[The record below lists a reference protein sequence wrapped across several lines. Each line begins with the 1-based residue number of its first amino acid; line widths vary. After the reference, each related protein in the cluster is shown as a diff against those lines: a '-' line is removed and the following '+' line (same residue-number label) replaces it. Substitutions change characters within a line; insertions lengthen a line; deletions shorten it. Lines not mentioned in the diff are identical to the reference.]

1 MVGAASFGFA
11 TAQEGWRVP
20 ITNTGTGACSLPDYL
35 STVTAVGANG
45 TRVTFSNG
53 PLIQPASPITIPPEG
68 KVTFLILSRAWCDS
82 VGLIL
87 PSQHYGSI
95 ELALPTGT
103 LELSNLSLKLC
114 SSQIFSGFQ
123 EPVSALVPAPGSV
136 ASLIPH
142 LEIPKTVKAG
152 SLLHY
157 QVVLENQS
165 DKAIDL
171 QPCPVY
177 QEGIT
182 ALGGPIQTSS
192 QTLELNCTTVHLI
205 KPHQEITYEMV
216 IAVPSETGPAK
227 FSWQIAPGGPYAG
240 AGLTI
245 GQ

>member
-20 ITNTGTGACSLPDYL
+20 ITNTGTGACSIPDYL
-35 STVTAVGANG
+35 STVTAVGPNG
-45 TRVTFSNG
+45 TRATLSNG
-53 PLIQPASPITIPPEG
+53 PLMQPAPPVTVPPDG
-68 KVTFLILSRAWCDS
+68 SVTFLILSRAWCDS
-82 VGLIL
+82 VGLIP

-103 LELSNLSLKLC
+103 LDLSHLNLKLC
-114 SSQIFSGFQ
+114 NSQIFSGFQ
-123 EPVSALVPAPGSV
+123 EPISALTPAPGTV
-136 ASLIPH
+136 ASLTGH

-165 DKAIDL
+165 NKAVEL

-177 QEGIT
+177 EEGIT
-182 ALGGPIQTSS
+182 ALGGPIQTSFHS
-192 QTLELNCTTVHLI
+192 LELNCTSVRSI
-205 KPHQEITYEMV
+205 QPHDQITYQMV
-216 IAVPSETGPAK
+216 IPVPAEPGPAK
-227 FSWQIAPGGPYAG
+227 FSWQIAPGGPHVGVA
-240 AGLTI
+240 LTI